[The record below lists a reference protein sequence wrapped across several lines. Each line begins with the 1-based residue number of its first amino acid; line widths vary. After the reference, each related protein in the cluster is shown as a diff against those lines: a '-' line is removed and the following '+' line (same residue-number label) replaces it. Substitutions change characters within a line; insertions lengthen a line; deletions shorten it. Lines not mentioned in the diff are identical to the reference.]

1 MQRLIVIAAALAAT
15 TVSTSL
21 AAGDQAQRRSSTGA
35 PDAAGRPAPVQVPR
49 HPYAGAW
56 DGRLT
61 LTDAAGAETT
71 STLSMN
77 FSVKDG
83 ARQAYSG
90 ETRLGAQAAVTHTN
104 ISSATDAAP
113 ADAAGAA
120 TMRRSSGAPAGG
132 ASASGPSASTPD
144 LDTLGAGTHAML
156 VHHSPTQSMLLC
168 DQGGRCVT
176 LATLTWEERDRRG
189 RRYSYAA
196 KLTGADTITGT
207 VTVTDAGG
215 STSTGKFVLARQKH

>member
-1 MQRLIVIAAALAAT
+1 MKRLIVIAAAVAAT
-15 TVSTSL
+15 TVSTSF
-21 AAGDQAQRRSSTGA
+21 AAEDQAQRRSSTGA
-35 PDAAGRPAPVQVPR
+35 PDASGRPAPVQVPR
-49 HPYAGAW
+49 HPYAGGW
-56 DGRLT
+56 EGRLA

-71 STLSMN
+71 STLSMT

-90 ETRLGAQAAVTHTN
+90 ETRLGTQPAMTHTN
-104 ISSATDAAP
+104 ISSAADAAP
-113 ADAAGAA
+113 ADAGGAA
-120 TMRRSSGAPAGG
+120 PMRRSSAAPAGG
-132 ASASGPSASTPD
+132 ASPSGPSAATPE
-144 LDTLGAGTHAML
+144 LDTLAAGTHAML
-156 VHHSPTQSMLLC
+156 VHHTPTQSMLLC

-176 LATLTWEERDRRG
+176 LSTLTWEERDRAG

-215 STSTGKFVLARQKH
+215 GTSTGKFTLTRQKN